1 MKLITKFRDNL
12 LFVFTFALIISS
24 CSAPQYDE
32 GFLRDD
38 EANSYENLIIHPG
51 IDSTMTLKIDTLS
64 QQMNSLNNTVHKF
77 SDQEFQRKIDTILKD
92 LMEIKRNYSTPIV
105 IDKTEKNGKIDA
117 LEKNDIEISKRLSR
131 LEKKIKDISNR
142 TSKEQTAKTPSTVIN
157 TFDDFNANYDLGIS
171 QWKSRKYDEAIN
183 TFQNLLSA
191 RLQKPDM
198 MDNVHYWLGECYYG
212 KGEYKR
218 SIDNFKKVLTYPK
231 ADKIDDTLMMIG
243 LSNEK
248 LNNIEDAREAYQ
260 RLVDTYPKSRQAQKA
275 KSKLKGLI

>member
-1 MKLITKFRDNL
+1 MESKEKFKNKIIFIFAITI
-12 LFVFTFALIISS
+12 IISS

-32 GFLRDD
+32 DFLKDD

-51 IDSTMTLKIDTLS
+51 IDSTMALKIDTLS
-64 QQMNSLNNTVHKF
+64 RQMTSLENTVQKS
-77 SDQEFQRKIDTILKD
+77 SDKESQQKIDSILKD
-92 LMEIKRNYSTPIV
+92 LMELKRNFSTPV
-105 IDKTEKNGKIDA
+105 VVDKTEKNGKIDA
-117 LEKNDIEISKRLSR
+117 LEKKDIEISKRLSR
-131 LEKKIKDISNR
+131 LEKKIKDFSNKV
-142 TSKEQTAKTPSTVIN
+142 SKEQTAKAPSTVIN
-157 TFDDFNANYDLGIS
+157 TFDDFNANYDLGIN
-171 QWKSRKYDEAIN
+171 QWKSRKYDDAIN

-198 MDNVHYWLGECYYG
+198 MDNIHYWLGECYYG

-231 ADKIDDTLMMIG
+231 ADKVDDTLMMIG

-260 RLVDTYPKSRQAQKA
+260 RLVDTYPKSRQAKIA